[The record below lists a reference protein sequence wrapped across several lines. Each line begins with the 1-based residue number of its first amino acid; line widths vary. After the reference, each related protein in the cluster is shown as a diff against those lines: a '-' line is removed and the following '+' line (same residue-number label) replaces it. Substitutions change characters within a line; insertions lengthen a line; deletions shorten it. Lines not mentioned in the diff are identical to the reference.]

1 MIFSVAS
8 SLSAIRAYGV
18 KMGVHADNVAN
29 VETEGYKKSQATFKE
44 GVRNEVQ
51 VEVTKVE
58 TPGPTIAEVTS
69 GQTVQKEL
77 SNVDLAEEIPQ
88 TILAQKGFEVNLI
101 TLKTQ
106 NEMLGSVI
114 DILE

>member
-8 SLSAIRAYGV
+8 SLSAIQAYGV
-18 KMGVHADNVAN
+18 KMEVHADNVAN
-29 VETEGYKKSQATFKE
+29 VATEGYKKSRATLEE
-44 GVRNEVQ
+44 GVGNEVR

-58 TPGPTIAEVTS
+58 TPGPTIAEETN
-69 GQTVQKEL
+69 GQIEEKEL

-88 TILAQKGFEVNLI
+88 TIVTQKGFESNFI